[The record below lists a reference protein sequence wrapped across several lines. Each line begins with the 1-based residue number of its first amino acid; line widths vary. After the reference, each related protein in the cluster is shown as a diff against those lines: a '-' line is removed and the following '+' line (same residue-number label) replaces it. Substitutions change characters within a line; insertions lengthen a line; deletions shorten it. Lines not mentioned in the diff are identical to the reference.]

1 MKKKILTL
9 TFLGGVIICFGQS
22 IAGKYAESAII
33 APDKVRNMMQND
45 VVIITD
51 KSVSKKIWVSN
62 LIGNTTFYAVRNA
75 ANDEKELYNI
85 PPQNIGGYAVNIGC
99 IVFDKEEKQISI
111 ALNNKSSCI
120 GMSQSDYGNVS
131 VGKDVIKAGSV
142 KVGSNGEI
150 SAGGTKIGKKGVNI
164 NTKEALSGLQ
174 YVGTKM

>member
-22 IAGKYAESAII
+22 ITGKYAESAII

-45 VVIITD
+45 VIITTD
-51 KSVSKKIWVSN
+51 KNTSKKIWVSN

-75 ANDEKELYNI
+75 ANEEKEVYNI

-111 ALNNKSSCI
+111 ALNNKSNCI

-131 VGKDVIKAGSV
+131 VGKDGIKAGGV
-142 KVGSNGEI
+142 KVGSKGEI
-150 SAGGTKIGKKGVNI
+150 SAGGTKVGKKGVNI